1 MPTEE
6 GQDLIDLTR
15 EICDKELRPTVDAAE
30 RAAATDESF
39 PTEVFRTLGAAGL
52 LSLPH
57 PEEFGGYGQ
66 PYEVYLQ
73 VVEEIASAWMSVAV
87 GVSVHSL
94 TAYPVTTFGTPEQQ
108 AALLPDML
116 SGEPARGLLPV
127 RAAGRLRRR
136 LDDDPRGRRGRQ
148 RRRAHGIPAARPQG
162 VDQPRGPRRL
172 LHDLRPHDRRRRARA
187 CPASWCPPT
196 PPGLSFGTPERKMG
210 LHCDTVREVMYDD
223 VPVEAA
229 RRIGGE
235 GQGMAIALS
244 ALDAGRLGI
253 AAAATGLAQS
263 ALDLAASY
271 AKERQQFG
279 RPIAA
284 NQGLAF
290 LVADMEAAVT
300 SARATYL
307 HAARLKDAG
316 RAFSKEAAVAKLVA
330 TDAAMKVTTDA
341 VQVLGGAGYTQDFP
355 AERFMREA
363 KVTQIFEGTNQIQR
377 LVISRHVLRL
387 TSRPAGTAGSGPASR
402 CWQPRRPGALMFT
415 TPRLAVVLSVVLLTG
430 SACAESSDGPGAG
443 RLPVDAPPPRPPRR
457 GRAARHPR
465 RRRPVA
471 ASPCRPTCAPARRRR
486 GDRRHGEPRGRR
498 RPTRSSSRAGPR

>member
-1 MPTEE
+1 MPATRLMPTEE

-15 EICDKELRPTVDAAE
+15 EICAKELRPKVDAAE

-57 PEEFGGYGQ
+57 PEEHGGYGQ

-73 VVEEIASAWMSVAV
+73 VVEEVASAWMSVAV

-94 TAYPVTTFGTPEQQ
+94 TAYPVTTFGTDEQK
-108 AALLPDML
+108 AALLPGML
-116 SGEPARGLLPV
+116 SGDQLGAYCLSEPLAGSDIASMTTRATRDGDGYVVKGRKAWISHAGHADYYTTFARTSDDGGRGLSCLVVP
-127 RAAGRLRRR
+127 ADA
-136 LDDDPRGRRGRQ
+136 P
-148 RRRAHGIPAARPQG
+148 GI
-162 VDQPRGPRRL
+162 
-172 LHDLRPHDRRRRARA
+172 
-187 CPASWCPPT
+187 
-196 PPGLSFGTPERKMG
+196 SFGAPERKMG
-210 LHCDTVREVMYDD
+210 LHCDTVREVIFED
-223 VPVEAA
+223 VRVDAD
-229 RRIGGE
+229 RLIGDE

-253 AAAATGLAQS
+253 AAASTGLAQS

-279 RPIAA
+279 RPIGEF
-284 NQGLAF
+284 QGLSF
-290 LVADMEAAVT
+290 LLADMEAAVT

-330 TDAAMKVTTDA
+330 TDAAMRVTTDA

-377 LVISRHVLRL
+377 LVIGRHVLR
-387 TSRPAGTAGSGPASR
+387 
-402 CWQPRRPGALMFT
+402 
-415 TPRLAVVLSVVLLTG
+415 
-430 SACAESSDGPGAG
+430 
-443 RLPVDAPPPRPPRR
+443 
-457 GRAARHPR
+457 
-465 RRRPVA
+465 
-471 ASPCRPTCAPARRRR
+471 
-486 GDRRHGEPRGRR
+486 
-498 RPTRSSSRAGPR
+498 